1 MTSSVSPFLWVTI
14 QILLLLSPVG
24 HITNLTDY
32 ALSGGWRFLLA
43 SS

>member
-14 QILLLLSPVG
+14 QILLSPVG